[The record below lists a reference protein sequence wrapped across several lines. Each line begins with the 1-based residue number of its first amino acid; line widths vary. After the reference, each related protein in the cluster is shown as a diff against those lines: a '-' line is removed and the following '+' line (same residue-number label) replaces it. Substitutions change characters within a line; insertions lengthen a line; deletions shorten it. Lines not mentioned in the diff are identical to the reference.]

1 MVAQADFVFVFM
13 TTVELAVCLAHTIM
27 HHDLT
32 CLNILHQYA
41 EFLNISCTFFSFYS
55 NMQKLF
61 LPFDALILFF

>member
-41 EFLNISCTFFSFYS
+41 EFLNISCTFSHFIVTCKKCSYPL
-55 NMQKLF
+55 ML
-61 LPFDALILFF
+61 